1 MGRSKDSCLNA
12 TLTLILPKNG
22 TGCHTSLSSACR
34 NKDDLQRQAAQVA
47 FLMIEAWPF
56 SGRRAGRLE
65 IIRPFGNQRAGVSA
79 MEIGEE

>member
-1 MGRSKDSCLNA
+1 MKKATGYHISLDSECRSKE
-12 TLTLILPKNG
+12 
-22 TGCHTSLSSACR
+22 
-34 NKDDLQRQAAQVA
+34 DLQRQAVEVA